1 MTALRR
7 ALVTLA
13 LPDEVRAVLGAVFTV
28 DYAPEFD
35 CQSATAAQRIAGN
48 DVLIVSATK
57 DRLDAA
63 TIGALP
69 ATVRA
74 IATYSIG
81 HEHIDLA
88 AAQARGIAVFA
99 TPDVLTDA
107 CAEVG
112 ILLLLGAARRVTES
126 IELVRSGRWTGWTPT
141 QLNGV
146 TLAGKRLGI
155 VGMGRIGRAIGLRA
169 RAFGMAVHYSNRSRV
184 APDLECGAT
193 YHADVEAL
201 LRVSQFLMLA
211 CPATPATTGLLDARR
226 LRLLPPGAIV
236 ANVGRG
242 PVVVDADLI
251 EALVSGHVAAAGL
264 DVFDGEPALHRG
276 YLTLPNVFM
285 LPHIGSSTIEARVAM
300 GQLLVDGL
308 RDYGAGRVATNRIA

>member
-1 MTALRR
+1 MRR

-13 LPDEVRAVLGAVFTV
+13 LPDEVRTVLGAAFDV
-28 DYAPEFD
+28 DYAPAFEYR
-35 CQSATAAQRIAGN
+35 SAAAMQRIDGN
-48 DVLIVSATK
+48 EVLIVSAAK

-63 TIGALP
+63 AIGALP
-69 ATVRA
+69 ASVRA

-88 AAQARGIAVFA
+88 AARARGIAVFA

-126 IELVRSGRWTGWTPT
+126 VELVRSGRWTGWTPT

-155 VGMGRIGRAIGLRA
+155 VGMGRIGRAIALRA
-169 RAFGMAVHYSNRSRV
+169 RAFGMAIHYSNRSRL
-184 APDLECGAT
+184 APDLEDGAT
-193 YHADVEAL
+193 HHSDVETL
-201 LRVSQFLMLA
+201 LGLSQFLMLA
-211 CPATPATTGLLDARR
+211 CPATPETTGLLDARR
-226 LRLLPPGAIV
+226 ICLLPPGAIV
-236 ANVGRG
+236 ANIGRG

-251 EALVSGHVAAAGL
+251 AALQSGQVAAAGL
-264 DVFDGEPALHRG
+264 DVFNGEPALHRG

-308 RDYGAGRVATNRIA
+308 RDHDEGRVATNRIA

>member
-1 MTALRR
+1 MTPMRR

-13 LPDEVRAVLGAVFTV
+13 LPDEVQAVLGAAFTV
-28 DYAPEFD
+28 DYAPGFD
-35 CQSATAAQRIAGN
+35 FQAATAAQRIDGN

-69 ATVRA
+69 LGIRA

-88 AAQARGIAVFA
+88 AARARGIAVLA
-99 TPDVLTDA
+99 TPDVLSDA

-112 ILLLLGAARRVTES
+112 MLLLLGAARRVTES

-146 TLAGKRLGI
+146 TLAGKPLGI
-155 VGMGRIGRAIGLRA
+155 VGMGRIGRAVALRA
-169 RAFGMAVHYSNRSRV
+169 RAFGMDIHYSNRSRLT
-184 APDLECGAT
+184 PELEDGAH
-193 YHADVEAL
+193 YHADVEEL
-201 LRVSQFLMLA
+201 LAASQFLLLA

-226 LRLLPPGAIV
+226 LRLLPRGAIV

-251 EALVSGHVAAAGL
+251 DALVSGQVAAAGL
-264 DVFDGEPALHRG
+264 DVFNGEPALHRG
-276 YLTLPNVFM
+276 YLALPNVFM

-300 GQLLVDGL
+300 AQLLVDGL
-308 RDYGAGRVATNRIA
+308 QAHGEGRTASNRIA